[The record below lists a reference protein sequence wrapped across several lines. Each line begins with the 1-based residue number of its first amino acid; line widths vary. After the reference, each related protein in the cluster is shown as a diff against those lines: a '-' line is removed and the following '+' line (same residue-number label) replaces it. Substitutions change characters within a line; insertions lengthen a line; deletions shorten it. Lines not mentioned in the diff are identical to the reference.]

1 MIFKDYDNRTIKL
14 LDKQANKIIK
24 LNKSLE
30 KLSDEELSNKTLEF
44 KERISKGESL
54 DNLLEDAFAVCRE
67 ATHRVLG
74 KKQYKVQL
82 MGGIALHQGRVVEM
96 KTGEGKTLTELCP
109 AYLNALSGEG
119 VHVIT
124 VNDYL
129 AKRDKEE
136 MEPLFKFLNLST
148 GLVIDGVENKKEE
161 YSKDITYST
170 NTELGFDYLRDNLVY
185 RSEDK
190 MQRKLNYVIIDEVDS
205 VLIDDARTPLIM
217 AGAGEEPSKLYY
229 VVSNIISNLK
239 EEDYEKQEKDNF
251 IFLSDSGIKKVEKIL
266 GIDNLAEIKYSLLN
280 HIISQSLRAY
290 YLMEKDKDYIV
301 SDGEIILVDTN
312 TGRIADGRR
321 FSDGLHQCLEAKER
335 LKVNAENKTI
345 ASITYQNFFRLY
357 NKISGMSGTVKT
369 EELEFREIYN
379 LDVVVIPT
387 NKPIK
392 RIDKQDKIFLDNK
405 SKLDAVIEDIIE
417 THKTQRPILV
427 GTPSIDKSEELSALL
442 IKKGIQHR
450 LLNAKT
456 KKDEADIIS
465 LAGNKGSI
473 TIATNIAG
481 RGTDIKITDE
491 VNELGG
497 LKVIGT
503 ERTESKRIDNQLI
516 GRSGRQGNNGESQF
530 YLSCDDKLLNVYG
543 EGKLKAKLE
552 KMGFKNGQEIDS
564 KIISKQVDKAQKVI
578 NAINFE
584 ARKDTIKYDEV
595 VNSHREIIYRERD
608 IVITEEDITIYISN
622 LILDSTFN
630 LVSDIFK
637 EATNSN
643 QNITKKNILDLSLE
657 YIDEEEKEKFFE
669 ILIKKVPAIYYY
681 NFPSTVWNE
690 LRRIDY
696 LSKIVD
702 FITHKL
708 IEYVNDSMHKLNFLT
723 YETMRGLLIEAVDT
737 SWINHLNE
745 MEVLKK
751 VVKDQSYNQKK
762 PIDVYTL
769 EAGTKCD
776 ELIKSITDTFID
788 KMFYI
793 INLNLEL

>member
-1 MIFKDYDNRTIKL
+1 M
-14 LDKQANKIIK
+14 
-24 LNKSLE
+24 
-30 KLSDEELSNKTLEF
+30 
-44 KERISKGESL
+44 
-54 DNLLEDAFAVCRE
+54 
-67 ATHRVLG
+67 
-74 KKQYKVQL
+74 
-82 MGGIALHQGRVVEM
+82 
-96 KTGEGKTLTELCP
+96 
-109 AYLNALSGEG
+109 
-119 VHVIT
+119 
-124 VNDYL
+124 
-129 AKRDKEE
+129 
-136 MEPLFKFLNLST
+136 
-148 GLVIDGVENKKEE
+148 
-161 YSKDITYST
+161 
-170 NTELGFDYLRDNLVY
+170 
-185 RSEDK
+185 
-190 MQRKLNYVIIDEVDS
+190 
-205 VLIDDARTPLIM
+205 
-217 AGAGEEPSKLYY
+217 
-229 VVSNIISNLK
+229 
-239 EEDYEKQEKDNF
+239 
-251 IFLSDSGIKKVEKIL
+251 
-266 GIDNLAEIKYSLLN
+266 
-280 HIISQSLRAY
+280 
-290 YLMEKDKDYIV
+290 
-301 SDGEIILVDTN
+301 
-312 TGRIADGRR
+312 
-321 FSDGLHQCLEAKER
+321 
-335 LKVNAENKTI
+335 
-345 ASITYQNFFRLY
+345 
-357 NKISGMSGTVKT
+357 
-369 EELEFREIYN
+369 
-379 LDVVVIPT
+379 
-387 NKPIK
+387 
-392 RIDKQDKIFLDNK
+392 
-405 SKLDAVIEDIIE
+405 
-417 THKTQRPILV
+417 
-427 GTPSIDKSEELSALL
+427 
-442 IKKGIQHR
+442 
-450 LLNAKT
+450 
-456 KKDEADIIS
+456 
-465 LAGNKGSI
+465 
-473 TIATNIAG
+473 AG

-552 KMGFKNGQEIDS
+552 KMGFKNGQEINS

-637 EATNSN
+637 KATNSN
-643 QNITKKNILDLSLE
+643 QNITKKNILGLSLE
-657 YIDEEEKEKFFE
+657 YIDEEEKDKFFE
-669 ILIKKVPAIYYY
+669 ILIKKVPATYYY

-769 EAGTKCD
+769 EAGAKCD